1 MASPCLP
8 ALPSPAAGSLLMPS
22 GGTARLVC
30 FYVRLQP
37 QLPDSKANESGEE
50 LQICRRK
57 VRVVPHH
64 PGSCNVGGRHPWVYQ
79 RFDLEGITL
88 LDIKSAAE

>member
-22 GGTARLVC
+22 GGTARL
-30 FYVRLQP
+30 
-37 QLPDSKANESGEE
+37 
-50 LQICRRK
+50 